1 MIQLEHIKKT
11 YGESVIFRDS
21 SLEIQDGEWI
31 ELCGNS
37 GVGKTTL
44 LQMMMG
50 FVCQDQGRILGVPKK
65 ISAVFQENRL
75 FETFS
80 VRKNLWLASPKESE
94 KKRLEILKA
103 MELFTYADQNVETLS
118 GGQRRR
124 VAIAMMLARNADLYV
139 LDEAFQGLDDEIK
152 EKVMQIVKESLTG
165 KTAIFVTHSESE
177 RAFFG
182 GRKVELLWTGNT

>member
-1 MIQLEHIKKT
+1 MIQLEHITKT
-11 YGESVIFRDS
+11 YGESVIFRDF

-152 EKVMQIVKESLTG
+152 EKVMQTVKESLTG

-182 GRKVELLWTGNT
+182 GRKVELLLTGNT

>member
-1 MIQLEHIKKT
+1 
-11 YGESVIFRDS
+11 
-21 SLEIQDGEWI
+21 
-31 ELCGNS
+31 
-37 GVGKTTL
+37 
-44 LQMMMG
+44 MMMG

-152 EKVMQIVKESLTG
+152 QRVMQIVKESLTG

-182 GRKVELLWTGNT
+182 GRKVELLLTGNT

>member
-11 YGESVIFRDS
+11 YGESVIFCDF

-152 EKVMQIVKESLTG
+152 QRVMQIVKESLTG

-182 GRKVELLWTGNT
+182 GRKVELLLTGNT

>member
-11 YGESVIFRDS
+11 YGESVIFCDF

-152 EKVMQIVKESLTG
+152 EKVMQTVKESLTG

-182 GRKVELLWTGNT
+182 GRKVELLLTGNT

>member
-1 MIQLEHIKKT
+1 MIQLEYIKKT
-11 YGESVIFRDS
+11 YGESVIFRDF

-152 EKVMQIVKESLTG
+152 EKVMQTVKESLTG

-182 GRKVELLWTGNT
+182 GRKVELLLTGNT

>member
-11 YGESVIFRDS
+11 YGESVIFRDF

-124 VAIAMMLARNADLYV
+124 VAIAMMLVRNADLYV
-139 LDEAFQGLDDEIK
+139 LDEAFQG
-152 EKVMQIVKESLTG
+152 
-165 KTAIFVTHSESE
+165 
-177 RAFFG
+177 
-182 GRKVELLWTGNT
+182 